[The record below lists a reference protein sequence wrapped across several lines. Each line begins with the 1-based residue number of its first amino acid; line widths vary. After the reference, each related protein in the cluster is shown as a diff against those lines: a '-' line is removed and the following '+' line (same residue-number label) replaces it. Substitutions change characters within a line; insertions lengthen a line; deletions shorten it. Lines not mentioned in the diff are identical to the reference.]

1 MHAMKPQ
8 LSNFTLGF
16 AAMMLLFAV
25 GLGIYRMG
33 YEAALK
39 EQQRALP
46 ANWKTLEYRTQKPEE
61 APLSFTF

>member
-1 MHAMKPQ
+1 MKPQ

-39 EQQRALP
+39 EQRALP
-46 ANWKTLEYRTQKPEE
+46 EYWKTLEYRTQKPEE